1 MSLWLSV
8 LRSIFFL
15 AVGLYI
21 YYFTRRKKHDVVVQ
35 MWFTIIVG
43 MSASIAIQLL
53 NANAGK
59 LNWSSVQLS
68 SILLAGILFY
78 SIWKAM
84 TELKK
89 RRGR

>member
-35 MWFTIIVG
+35 MWFAIIVG
-43 MSASIAIQLL
+43 MSASIGIQLL

-68 SILLAGILFY
+68 SVLLAGILFY